1 MNITINSSGSIT
13 ISELVRD
20 YNNYWTGKRYFDMT
34 YYDYSRKE
42 AIQRFKQHLKENNLE
57 VM

>member
-20 YNNYWTGKRYFDMT
+20 NNNYWTGKRYLDMT

-57 VM
+57 VI